1 MPDMTTFPPP
11 DQKTW
16 HLDDGRG
23 RPLCGYA
30 GAERITP
37 PLHAGRR
44 MFASRAGCCPDCW
57 QEFWTGRLERPH
69 YWYED

>member
-16 HLDDGRG
+16 QFDDGRG

-30 GAERITP
+30 AAERITDP
-37 PLHAGRR
+37 HYAGQTV
-44 MFASRAGCCPDCW
+44 FSSRQEVCPDCW
-57 QEFWTGRLERPH
+57 QEF
-69 YWYED
+69 